1 MWKWRSLRSSEGAE
15 EPWGPRGDCACWG
28 RGADRAA
35 PRRTGAVYKEIP
47 PTLKAAPIPPAALPR
62 PEDSCQEGLLGEKG
76 CSVHVPASQCV
87 LLRADDKAEK
97 GDEKDSAVVTQSD
110 DAPAEEDHLGP
121 NCYYDKSKSFF
132 DNISSELKTRSGG
145 RGRTRGSGLARP
157 GWAGRETLVLP
168 HTP

>member
-1 MWKWRSLRSSEGAE
+1 MGTVLAG
-15 EPWGPRGDCACWG
+15 RG
-28 RGADRAA
+28 GADRAA
-35 PRRTGAVYKEIP
+35 PGWTGAVFEEEIP
-47 PTLKAAPIPPAALPR
+47 LTLKATPHPPTALPR

-145 RGRTRGSGLARP
+145 RGRARGSRVLDGLAGRP
-157 GWAGRETLVLP
+157 SFCLTLFETRACSLEEQSLL
-168 HTP
+168 